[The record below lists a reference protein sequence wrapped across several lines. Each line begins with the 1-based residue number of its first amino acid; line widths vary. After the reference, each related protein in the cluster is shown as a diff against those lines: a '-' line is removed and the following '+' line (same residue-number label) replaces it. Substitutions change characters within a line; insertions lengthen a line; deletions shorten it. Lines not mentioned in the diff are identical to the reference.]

1 MDTALAGHGQPFF
14 APIAAAISMG
24 TSNGLRERRA
34 VQLVTGVA
42 LGIVLGMGVQALLGT
57 GAVSLGAAV
66 FLALCAALVVGHGFI
81 ARGALFSNQT
91 AVAAILVIALHR
103 SATGPDRLIDALIGG
118 GVALVFIL
126 LFPADPLPVI
136 RSAVQSVFAVTSQ
149 ELRQLDELM
158 TGRGP
163 IEAGWLLT
171 ASERI
176 STALAGLD
184 QARASARGIAR
195 LALLRRS
202 SKAAVAQA
210 DQIAPQLAAVASA
223 VLALG
228 SLTVAA
234 IDAGETSPCRP
245 AGVNRTALRS
255 ARRRS
260 GKRRRRRGRSCAGS
274 DAGCPQRRAAAA
286 RLGFARAGHRVDCGK
301 VRPPGAPGSAD
312 APRMNACRETTPPR
326 RHQDHGTGARR
337 RPSGCSSL
345 SKLSSPPWVTVLRRG
360 RSAGG
365 AVQVDAA
372 AVRVGGHDPGRQLR
386 QPLPVG
392 VWQSGGKRLDPLA
405 EPCGALLGELPA
417 GIGDRYVERAA
428 VDRAD
433 GAGDQAAALRA
444 VDQAA
449 DRGLVQA
456 EETAEFVHRRL
467 PVPQHPEQP
476 HLDDRQV
483 VLPGD
488 LGQGVMHQERQLG
501 EGVHQLEI
509 PARA

>member
-1 MDTALAGHGQPFF
+1 MEAALSHVVSWLAARLHASGTRLRPALWPIAQTSVAAGVAYYLAYSLAGHGQPFF

-163 IEAGWLLT
+163 MEAGWLLT

-234 IDAGETSPCRP
+234 IDAGEPLP
-245 AGVNRTALRS
+245 ADLRESIGQLSEAL
-255 ARRRS
+255 
-260 GKRRRRRGRSCAGS
+260 
-274 DAGCPQRRAAAA
+274 AAAA
-286 RLGFARAGHRVDCGK
+286 EKGGAGAAEAAQAATRAV
-301 VRPPGAPGSAD
+301 
-312 APRMNACRETTPPR
+312 
-326 RHQDHGTGARR
+326 
-337 RPSGCSSL
+337 
-345 SKLSSPPWVTVLRRG
+345 
-360 RSAGG
+360 RSAG
-365 AVQVDAA
+365 
-372 AVRVGGHDPGRQLR
+372 
-386 QPLPVG
+386 
-392 VWQSGGKRLDPLA
+392 RL
-405 EPCGALLGELPA
+405 LPA
-417 GIGDRYVERAA
+417 SVSHVPVIASIAA
-428 VDRAD
+428 RCGRLVL
-433 GAGDQAAALRA
+433 QAAQMR
-444 VDQAA
+444 
-449 DRGLVQA
+449 
-456 EETAEFVHRRL
+456 
-467 PVPQHPEQP
+467 PE
-476 HLDDRQV
+476 
-483 VLPGD
+483 
-488 LGQGVMHQERQLG
+488 
-501 EGVHQLEI
+501 
-509 PARA
+509 